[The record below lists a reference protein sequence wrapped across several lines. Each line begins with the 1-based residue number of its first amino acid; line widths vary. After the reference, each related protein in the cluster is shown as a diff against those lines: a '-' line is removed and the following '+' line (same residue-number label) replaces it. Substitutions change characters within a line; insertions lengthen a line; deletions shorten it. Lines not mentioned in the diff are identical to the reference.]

1 MPGKYSH
8 LKGSLTKFTEESG
21 HQDKVNNKKAEIV
34 TDMKL
39 DGLDPTMFN
48 LGDVLV
54 RARLRKANLEAQ
66 IKEENLIIEAMTQV
80 LVDKLE
86 SEDYT
91 SLKLSNGV
99 SLSIKDDVYC
109 SVSDK
114 RIFYDWI
121 ESTGQQDLLSVN
133 YQTMSALT
141 KNLLTDGK
149 EIPPGISTY
158 FKQGITVRGAKG
170 LSDV

>member
-8 LKGSLTKFTEESG
+8 LKGKLTQFTEESDY
-21 HQDKVNNKKAEIV
+21 QQKVNNKKAEIL
-34 TDMKL
+34 TEMKL
-39 DGLDPTMFN
+39 DGQEASMFN
-48 LGDVLV
+48 LGDILV
-54 RARLRKANLEAQ
+54 RARLRKANLEAEV
-66 IKEENLIIEAMTQV
+66 KAENLIIAAMTQV
-80 LVDKLE
+80 LVDRLE

-91 SLKLSNGV
+91 SLKLNNGV

-109 SVSDK
+109 SVADK
-114 RIFYDWI
+114 KAFYDWI
-121 ESTGQQDLLSVN
+121 EETDQMDLLTVN

-141 KNLLTDGK
+141 KGYLTDGK
-149 EIPPGISTY
+149 EAPPGVATY

>member
-1 MPGKYSH
+1 MGKYSSF
-8 LKGSLTKFTEESG
+8 KDTLTKFTAEPS
-21 HQDKVNNKKAEIV
+21 HQEKVNDTRAKILA
-34 TDMKL
+34 DLKL
-39 DGLDPTMFN
+39 DGVDPTMFN
-48 LGDVLV
+48 LGHVLV
-54 RARLRKANLEAQ
+54 QARLRKAQLEATL
-66 IKEENLIIEAMTQV
+66 KEENLVIEAMTQV

-91 SLKLSNGV
+91 SLKLTNGV

-114 RIFYDWI
+114 VKFYDWI
-121 ESTGQQDLLSVN
+121 EETGQQDLLTVN

-141 KNLLTDGK
+141 KTLLIDGK
-149 EIPPGISTY
+149 EPPPGVSTT

-170 LSDV
+170 LTDV

>member
-1 MPGKYSH
+1 MGKYSAFRNQ
-8 LKGSLTKFTEESG
+8 LTKFTEEPS
-21 HQDKVNNKKAEIV
+21 HQEKVNEMRAKILA
-34 TDMKL
+34 DLKL
-39 DGLDPTMFN
+39 TNDEPTMFN
-48 LGDVLV
+48 LGYVLV
-54 RARLRKANLEAQ
+54 QARLEKARLEARV
-66 IKEENLIIEAMTQV
+66 KEENLKIEAMTQV

-91 SLKLSNGV
+91 SLKLTNGV
-99 SLSIKDDVYC
+99 SLTIKDDVYC

-114 RIFYDWI
+114 VKFYDWI
-121 ESTGQQDLLSVN
+121 EETSQQDLLTVN

-141 KNLLTDGK
+141 KTLLIDGK
-149 EIPPGISTY
+149 EAPPGVSTT